1 MRQAGQA
8 SGECPSGQRLRKTL
22 AKQCRKHGKRI
33 KTGGMPPGLPATC
46 GTVPRWPMHGLHRL
60 SGPREFKMV

>member
-22 AKQCRKHGKRI
+22 AKQCSKHGKRI
-33 KTGGMPPGLPATC
+33 KTGGMPPGLPAT
-46 GTVPRWPMHGLHRL
+46 
-60 SGPREFKMV
+60 